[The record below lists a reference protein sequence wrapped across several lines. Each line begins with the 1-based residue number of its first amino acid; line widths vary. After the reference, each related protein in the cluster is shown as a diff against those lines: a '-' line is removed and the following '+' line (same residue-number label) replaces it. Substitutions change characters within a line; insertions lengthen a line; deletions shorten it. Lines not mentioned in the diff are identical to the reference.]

1 MQKVALV
8 TGGARGL
15 GRETSLALASR
26 GYAVAVNY
34 LRSDNE
40 ARELSKSIKDVLL
53 LKADVSESAAVG
65 RMADEVVSRW
75 SRLDVLV
82 NNAGTT
88 ADALLIKL
96 KEEDWDRVLGTNLK
110 GCFNTIR
117 VFAPLMRDSGGGH
130 IVNVSS
136 VSGTRGKEGQ
146 AAYAASKAALLGLT
160 VSAAR
165 ELSEYNIRVN
175 ALLPGYM
182 PTDMGRANPAA
193 MAAARGKSL
202 SGRLSDPAE
211 VAAFIGWLVGTESIT
226 GQVFTLDSRI

>member
-15 GRETSLALASR
+15 GREISLALASR
-26 GYAVAVNY
+26 GYAIAVNY
-34 LRSDNE
+34 LRSEKE
-40 ARELSKSIKDVLL
+40 ARELLESIEDVLL
-53 LKADVSESAAVG
+53 LKADVSDASAVG
-65 RMADEVVSRW
+65 RMADEVGKRW
-75 SRLDVLV
+75 GRIDALI

-88 ADALLIKL
+88 ADSLLIKL

-117 VFAPLMRDSGGGH
+117 AFSQLMRDSGGGH
-130 IVNVSS
+130 IMNVSS
-136 VSGTRGKEGQ
+136 ISGTRGKEGQ

-160 VSAAR
+160 VSAAQ

-175 ALLPGYM
+175 AVLPGYM

-193 MAAARGKSL
+193 MDTASEKSL
-202 SGRLSDPAE
+202 LHRLSEPRE
-211 VAAFIGWLVGTESIT
+211 VAAFISWLVGTESVT

>member
-1 MQKVALV
+1 MQKVALI

-15 GRETSLALASR
+15 GREISLALASG

-34 LRSDNE
+34 LRSDKE
-40 ARELSKSIKDVLL
+40 ARELSKSLSESIL
-53 LKADVSESAAVG
+53 LKADVSDTAAVG
-65 RMADEVVSRW
+65 SMADEFGKKW
-75 SRLDVLV
+75 GRLDVLV

-117 VFAPLMRDSGGGH
+117 AFASLMRDSGGGH

-146 AAYAASKAALLGLT
+146 AAYSASKAALLGLT

-175 ALLPGYM
+175 AVLPGYM

-193 MAAARGKSL
+193 MAAARERSL
-202 SGRLSDPAE
+202 SGRLSR
-211 VAAFIGWLVGTESIT
+211 AAVGA
-226 GQVFTLDSRI
+226 R